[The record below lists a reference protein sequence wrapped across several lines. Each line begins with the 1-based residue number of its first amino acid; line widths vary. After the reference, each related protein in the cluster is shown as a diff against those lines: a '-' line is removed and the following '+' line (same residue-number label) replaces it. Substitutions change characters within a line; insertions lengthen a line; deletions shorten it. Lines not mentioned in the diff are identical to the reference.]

1 MTTLFGL
8 ELLLNSAKAARQYCH
23 PIVKY

>member
-1 MTTLFGL
+1 MITLLGL
-8 ELLLNSAKAARQYCH
+8 ELSINSAKAARRYCH